1 MLNAF
6 TLHST
11 SSSLYAPAPARSS
24 ALAYTT
30 ITPSPSPSRLIRR
43 KIFAGNWQTGKLAIN
58 DSICNSQTCSQG
70 CRLSQRVQ
78 RLQLRIDL
86 QLLSLICLSL
96 SLSHSHVVLLVV
108 PQPQCELSL
117 CEVLTD
123 KQSMQEVLYST
134 I

>member
-11 SSSLYAPAPARSS
+11 SPSLYAPGPAS
-24 ALAYTT
+24 TT

-43 KIFAGNWQTGKLAIN
+43 KIFAINWQNGKLAIN
-58 DSICNSQTCSQG
+58 VSICNSQTCSQG
-70 CRLSQRVQ
+70 CRLSQTSATTATEDRPQPATLVAY
-78 RLQLRIDL
+78 
-86 QLLSLICLSL
+86 LSL
-96 SLSHSHVVLLVV
+96 SLTHSHVVLLVV
-108 PQPQCELSL
+108 PQPQCELNL